1 MLTFKLCKTTAIHWT
16 HLGPQGFFISAG
28 KSNTLCVEG
37 GGSGEGWGMDIM
49 LCPLGVELGN
59 FFFFGS
65 EMSVDPQGAL
75 HDS

>member
-1 MLTFKLCKTTAIHWT
+1 
-16 HLGPQGFFISAG
+16 
-28 KSNTLCVEG
+28 
-37 GGSGEGWGMDIM
+37 MDIM